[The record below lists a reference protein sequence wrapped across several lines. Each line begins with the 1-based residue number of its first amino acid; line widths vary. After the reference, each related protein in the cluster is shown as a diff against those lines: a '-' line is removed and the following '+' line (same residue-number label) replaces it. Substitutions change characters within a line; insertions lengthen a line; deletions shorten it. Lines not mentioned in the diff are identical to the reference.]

1 MPTRLD
7 RFDEDSRSV
16 RKDGSRFPADAILMP
31 LREARGRRAAE
42 ARSLELTEELRRAEE
57 AEVARWQQ
65 MQIRDEFLSH
75 VSHELRSPLA
85 SISSFASILGDGLAG
100 ATNPK
105 QDEYLA
111 IILKNTRQLQA
122 MIEDLLEVTHA
133 ETGESALEAQQTK
146 STEAIAYA
154 VETMKDAAEAKRI
167 QLSAELDPS
176 LALVYADPLRLRQIL
191 TILLDNAIKFTPA
204 GGSVRVRAAPDEDA
218 EMMQRI
224 EVEDTGC
231 GLSPEFTEKIF
242 ERLYQVPRPHGQ
254 SRRGLGLGLYIA
266 RRLARQMGGWIWA
279 TSEPGNGS
287 QFYVTIPLFS
297 LEKQLA
303 PVLTLEAAPACALL
317 LFTVSVTAGGQGA
330 QSGEEAANA
339 CRLLLKSC
347 LRSETDILLPNL
359 CPQKRSDL
367 LFLVSFSRLDSTDV
381 LSGRMRATLGRSEE
395 LRRMDAR
402 TSISYR
408 VLGSTETFASAP
420 GARKAQLCAE
430 IRQTIAA
437 ACKEKTP

>member
-1 MPTRLD
+1 
-7 RFDEDSRSV
+7 
-16 RKDGSRFPADAILMP
+16 
-31 LREARGRRAAE
+31 
-42 ARSLELTEELRRAEE
+42 
-57 AEVARWQQ
+57 
-65 MQIRDEFLSH
+65 
-75 VSHELRSPLA
+75 
-85 SISSFASILGDGLAG
+85 
-100 ATNPK
+100 
-105 QDEYLA
+105 
-111 IILKNTRQLQA
+111 
-122 MIEDLLEVTHA
+122 
-133 ETGESALEAQQTK
+133 
-146 STEAIAYA
+146 
-154 VETMKDAAEAKRI
+154 
-167 QLSAELDPS
+167 
-176 LALVYADPLRLRQIL
+176 
-191 TILLDNAIKFTPA
+191 
-204 GGSVRVRAAPDEDA
+204 
-218 EMMQRI
+218 
-224 EVEDTGC
+224 
-231 GLSPEFTEKIF
+231 
-242 ERLYQVPRPHGQ
+242 
-254 SRRGLGLGLYIA
+254 
-266 RRLARQMGGWIWA
+266 
-279 TSEPGNGS
+279 
-287 QFYVTIPLFS
+287 VTIPLFS

-303 PVLTLEAAPACALL
+303 PVLTLEATPVCALL